1 MTHDGLRLFYVA
13 PEAVQGEQV
22 VLGPEESA
30 HIRRVLKMKAGA
42 ICRVATDDGR
52 EYRVELTEIDPPM
65 RAPPESSSACQ
76 GDPPPPPRSPWAFPC
91 SKESGSSGS
100 SRKPANWASMRF
112 IRSHSRG
119 AKPGFRRKGAPS
131 DTGGGG
137 GSSWKPPSSA
147 TACPRPSR
155 IRSVTSRIFSPGR
168 RISISK
174 LMGYLGEG
182 AISVKDALS
191 RVGGD
196 SAGAPLRAA
205 LLTGPE
211 GDLTEEESGQAL
223 DSGFLPISLGPRIL
237 RADTAPVALVTI
249 VQHALGDMG

>member
-52 EYRVELTEIDPPM
+52 EYRVKLAEISAAESVARNH
-65 RAPPESSSACQ
+65 RAPAKETPLPHLDLPGTSPAQRESDSN
-76 GDPPPPPRSPWAFPC
+76 
-91 SKESGSSGS
+91 GS

-112 IRSHSRG
+112 IRSRSRG

-155 IRSVTSRIFSPGR
+155 IRSVTSMAFSPGR

-174 LMGYLGEG
+174 SWGIWEKMRFRSNKRY
-182 AISVKDALS
+182 
-191 RVGGD
+191 
-196 SAGAPLRAA
+196 RA
-205 LLTGPE
+205 
-211 GDLTEEESGQAL
+211 
-223 DSGFLPISLGPRIL
+223 
-237 RADTAPVALVTI
+237 
-249 VQHALGDMG
+249 